1 LAHTDIKGPPI
12 TIGAPRSLTIRSLV
26 SGICPWGAVR
36 GPRGVGRENAG
47 GHSVQPGFPLLPE
60 GGGPFRSQKP
70 GVCRKT
76 AQSAL
81 GQVDS
86 STLVNDSTP
95 IRRKLLHVRD
105 LSAPKSRRLTSMKV
119 STWLRGNCDSPCCA
133 FRAVKALV
141 TLKGF
146 AGSSP
151 VLQPI
156 MPGFAGSSPVS
167 GLRLV
172 GRRPRTGFAGPLR
185 LPGVEACFRL
195 PRDITW

>member
-1 LAHTDIKGPPI
+1 MPVGR
-12 TIGAPRSLTIRSLV
+12 GA
-26 SGICPWGAVR
+26 
-36 GPRGVGRENAG
+36 RGVGRENAG

-60 GGGPFRSQKP
+60 GGGPFRSQRP

-119 STWLRGNCDSPCCA
+119 STWLRGNCDSPRESQQKNRRKSLSCKSL
-133 FRAVKALV
+133 RQEL
-141 TLKGF
+141 
-146 AGSSP
+146 SSP
-151 VLQPI
+151 SISGNPENVPKRTKLAPRGAGKHCIRRGAWQRQPTPTPDA
-156 MPGFAGSSPVS
+156 MSV
-167 GLRLV
+167 
-172 GRRPRTGFAGPLR
+172 
-185 LPGVEACFRL
+185 
-195 PRDITW
+195 